1 MSKVAIAA
9 YGAGNLASVVNALE
23 RLGANA
29 TIATNANELLAAD
42 RVIFPGVGHAS
53 QAMTMLKERGLSK
66 AIVNFKQPLLGI
78 CLGMQL
84 LGKRSE
90 EGSTTGIGAL
100 NFEVKRFDVSLKIPH
115 MGWNTIQE
123 PRGKLFEGIPS
134 ETFFYFVH
142 SYYVP
147 VTPTTTACCTYEISF
162 TAAVEQNNFFGVQFH
177 PEKSGDA
184 GMQLL
189 KNFLKL

>member
-9 YGAGNLASVVNALE
+9 YGAGNLASVVNALD

-29 TIATNANELLAAD
+29 TIATNAKELLAANK
-42 RVIFPGVGHAS
+42 VIFPGVGHAT
-53 QAMTMLKERGLSK
+53 QAMTMLKERGLSE
-66 AIVNFKQPLLGI
+66 AIGDIKQPLLGI

-84 LGKRSE
+84 LGKRTE
-90 EGSTTGIGAL
+90 EGNTTGIGAL
-100 NFEVKRFDVSLKIPH
+100 NFEVKRFDVNLKIPH

-134 ETFFYFVH
+134 ETYFYFVH

-147 VTPTTTACCTYEISF
+147 VIPTTTARCTYVIPF
-162 TAAVEQNNFFGVQFH
+162 AAAVEQDNFFGVQFH

-189 KNFLKL
+189 ENFLKL

>member
-29 TIATNANELLAAD
+29 VIATNANELLAAD
-42 RVIFPGVGHAS
+42 RVIFPGVGHAT
-53 QAMTMLKERGLSK
+53 QAMTMLKERSLSE
-66 AIVNFKQPLLGI
+66 AIGDFKQPLLGI

-90 EGSTTGIGAL
+90 EGNTTGIGAL

-123 PRGKLFEGIPS
+123 PRGKLFDGIPS
-134 ETFFYFVH
+134 ETYFYFVH

-147 VTPTTTACCTYEISF
+147 VIPTATARCTYEFSF
-162 TAAVEQNNFFGVQFH
+162 AAAVEQGNFFGVQFH

-189 KNFLKL
+189 ENFLKL